1 MKRILALLCSLT
13 VLCAALLVGVPTAQ
27 AAEDGTVRVWLES
40 MNEYGPIQSVSITLN
55 GSYSVPTAPDVALST
70 RGTYYIE
77 IVSGTLMLSG
87 TGIEGQVPLGT
98 KFTVKQHKN
107 DDGSIGTISLYNN
120 RYGNRSYRGDMLF
133 EIYNGALRLINYVY
147 IEDYLYGV
155 LAGELSNTFPLE
167 TLKAQAIIARS
178 YVYNRM
184 LTNEPNYEIGDTSS
198 DQVYKGYNS
207 ANTNIIRAVDETA
220 GILLQYGSKYVNA
233 YFGASNGGQVE
244 LPGNAWSSSS

>member
-1 MKRILALLCSLT
+1 M
-13 VLCAALLVGVPTAQ
+13 
-27 AAEDGTVRVWLES
+27 
-40 MNEYGPIQSVSITLN
+40 
-55 GSYSVPTAPDVALST
+55 
-70 RGTYYIE
+70 
-77 IVSGTLMLSG
+77 
-87 TGIEGQVPLGT
+87 
-98 KFTVKQHKN
+98 
-107 DDGSIGTISLYNN
+107 
-120 RYGNRSYRGDMLF
+120 
-133 EIYNGALRLINYVY
+133 
-147 IEDYLYGV
+147 

-244 LPGNAWSSSS
+244 LPGNAWSSS